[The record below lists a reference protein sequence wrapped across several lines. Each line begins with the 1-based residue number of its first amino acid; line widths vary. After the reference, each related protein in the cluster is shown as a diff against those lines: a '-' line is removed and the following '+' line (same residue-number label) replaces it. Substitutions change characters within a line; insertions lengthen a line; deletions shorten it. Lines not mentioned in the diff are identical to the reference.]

1 MTDTCYSSGKK
12 IILVPRQKA
21 NGSWVCHFT
30 IPELRE
36 LEVTKYQG
44 HLQGEYK
51 TEQEAK
57 MAAFKYSKNILRT
70 SQ

>member
-12 IILVPRQKA
+12 IILVPSRKE
-21 NGSWVCHFT
+21 NGSWVCHFA
-30 IPELRE
+30 IPELKE
-36 LEVTKYQG
+36 SAVTKYQG

-51 TEQEAK
+51 TELEAK